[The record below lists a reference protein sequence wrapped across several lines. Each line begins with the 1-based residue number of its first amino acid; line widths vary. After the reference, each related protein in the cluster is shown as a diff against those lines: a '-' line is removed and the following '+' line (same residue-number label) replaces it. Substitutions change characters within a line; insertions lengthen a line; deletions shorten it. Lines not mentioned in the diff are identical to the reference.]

1 MVPYILICVF
11 CLGYAIYSFKQSADD
26 KKKWSSYGKGKIV
39 SVEEKFRKYNGS
51 LQKFY
56 QYDVEIQYNNMT
68 IRQMAG
74 SSNVYHVGSEVDYY
88 MEGAEFKINDGAYVH
103 VDSAVDLVSDT
114 QSPNTTNRSSML
126 KIIFLPIIIGV
137 LLLSVTIF
145 KSSFI
150 APFAGFGIIVLFFY
164 LLFVLRKNENV
175 QATKMQS
182 NIDDGTMYKIDAKV
196 IEIKRQQS
204 DLFCGRHHY
213 VFYYAIVLYHDVD
226 GHNRLG
232 QIRMPRKST
241 YSVNSTIQ
249 VYYNSLTHAMAP
261 IV

>member
-1 MVPYILICVF
+1 MFPYILICVF
-11 CLGYAIYSFKQSADD
+11 CLGYLIYLRLKARDC
-26 KKKWSSYGKGKIV
+26 KKKWGIYGKGTIV
-39 SVEEKFRKYNGS
+39 SVEEKFRNYHGS

-68 IRQMAG
+68 VRQMAG

-88 MEGAEFKINDGAYVH
+88 MEGTDFKINDGAYIH
-103 VDSAVDLVSDT
+103 VNSAVDLVGDT
-114 QSPNTTNRSSML
+114 QSPNITKGSDMS

-137 LLLSVTIF
+137 LLLAITIF
-145 KSSFI
+145 KSSVITSFI
-150 APFAGFGIIVLFFY
+150 GLGIIG
-164 LLFVLRKNENV
+164 LLFYFLFALRKNEKV
-175 QATKMQS
+175 KATKMQS

-196 IEIKRQQS
+196 IEIKTKAHRS
-204 DLFCGRHHY
+204 IRRRSWG
-213 VFYYAIVLYHDVD
+213 FYYYAVILYQDIN

-232 QIRMPRKST
+232 QIRMPRKNT
-241 YSVNSTIQ
+241 YSINSTIQ

>member
-11 CLGYAIYSFKQSADD
+11 CLCYAIYSFKQSADD
-26 KKKWSSYGKGKIV
+26 KKKWSSYGTGKIV

-103 VDSAVDLVSDT
+103 VNSAVDLVNNT
-114 QSPNTTNRSSML
+114 QLPNTRNRSDMS
-126 KIIFLPIIIGV
+126 KAIVLPIIIGV
-137 LLLSVTIF
+137 LLLGMTIF
-145 KSSFI
+145 KSSVVTPFI
-150 APFAGFGIIVLFFY
+150 GLGIIG
-164 LLFVLRKNENV
+164 LLFYFLFALRKNEKV
-175 QATKMQS
+175 KATKMQS
-182 NIDDGTMYKIDAKV
+182 NIDNGTMYKIDAKV
-196 IEIKRQQS
+196 IEIKRKITRRY
-204 DLFCGRHHY
+204 C
-213 VFYYAIVLYHDVD
+213 FYYAIILYQDAD

-232 QIRMPRKST
+232 QIRMHRQNT